1 MLKNIKARLG
11 ILYVEEK
18 AQDAF
23 EYLLVVGGVS
33 VAIVVATIVLAGAAP
48 GIVGTVSGLITGVLT
63 PIVP

>member
-1 MLKNIKARLG
+1 MLKTMKARLG

-33 VAIVVATIVLAGAAP
+33 VAIVVATIVLATAAP
-48 GIVGTVSGLITGVLT
+48 GIVTTVSGLITGVLS
-63 PIVP
+63 

>member
-1 MLKNIKARLG
+1 MLKNIKSRLG

-33 VAIVVATIVLAGAAP
+33 VAIVVAT
-48 GIVGTVSGLITGVLT
+48 TRRNYDY
-63 PIVP
+63 